1 MAFDY
6 VKFRRGNAD
15 AFSALHPKDPNTLYF
30 VYSNPAAKRG
40 LLYLGNKLI
49 GGGEFSQLI
58 DVDVANAQP
67 GDILW
72 YTNIG
77 TEENP
82 IWGWQAIDPE
92 RLPLIPDDAIL
103 SEDSHLAP
111 GDTLSQAI
119 MKLDEAIAASDSN
132 TWRAVRVNGVE
143 ALSNAITSG
152 AVDFAGG
159 DGIALSAENGT
170 ITISLGNNLIQV
182 LQELFEEHPEILPVF
197 DGEGPGLV
205 PAAPEVEQG
214 DSTSNYVLAGDGTWI
229 NINNYGGP
237 YWEELSGYVVG
248 NYIGKLLDEAYHN
261 DLEPN
266 NINFTLQ
273 LDENVINP
281 PETTEEI
288 TQEEY
293 QYWRIN
299 GQIPEA
305 GLYEEPQNI
314 ILIITRKM
322 A

>member
-40 LLYLGNKLI
+40 LLYLGDKLI

-82 IWGWQAIDPE
+82 VWGWQAIDPE
-92 RLPLIPDDAIL
+92 RVPLIPDDAVL

-119 MKLDEAIAASDSN
+119 MKLDEAIATSDSN
-132 TWRAVRVNGVE
+132 TWRAVRVNGIE

-152 AVDFAGG
+152 AVDFAGD
-159 DGIALSAENGT
+159 DGIALSVENGT
-170 ITISLGNNLIQV
+170 ITISLGDNLIQV
-182 LQELFEEHPEILPVF
+182 LQ
-197 DGEGPGLV
+197 
-205 PAAPEVEQG
+205 
-214 DSTSNYVLAGDGTWI
+214 
-229 NINNYGGP
+229 
-237 YWEELSGYVVG
+237 
-248 NYIGKLLDEAYHN
+248 
-261 DLEPN
+261 
-266 NINFTLQ
+266 
-273 LDENVINP
+273 
-281 PETTEEI
+281 
-288 TQEEY
+288 
-293 QYWRIN
+293 
-299 GQIPEA
+299 
-305 GLYEEPQNI
+305 
-314 ILIITRKM
+314 
-322 A
+322 